1 MPVERGTALEAV
13 ERALLPAMDRGSRRP
28 FVLGICGAQGSGK
41 STLSDALAARMR
53 ARGIATAVLSID
65 DLYRTKADRAALAR
79 DVHPLFAVR
88 GVPGTHDVGLGLSV
102 IAALEAGQ
110 PVLLPRF
117 DKARDDRAPLDE
129 WETAPAGTALLI
141 LEGWCVGARPQSAEA
156 LKAPVNALERDE
168 DVDGRWRAAV
178 NQALAVAYQAL
189 FLRIDML
196 VLLAAP
202 GFEAV
207 RDWRVEQEHG
217 LARSAGA
224 DAAGVMTDAEVERFI
239 RFYERLTRHILIEMP
254 ARADLALYLDLDR
267 SVRSVE
273 GPAAL
278 LRT

>member
-1 MPVERGTALEAV
+1 MPAERGTALEAV